1 MDLKIPDFLLN
12 QDDDT
17 EVEKTSVNYNAQIYA
32 YKEHQEKLKNNMPS
46 VSVLKLAI
54 QRRTLE
60 IVQAAKNKKMGKNKL
75 LWQLTD
81 ELQAKYKEIFA
92 FHNYVFKQSLVSRAI
107 KRLIKNYVLKSVD
120 GKITIGDLPH
130 MVGKLTAN
138 GRIF

>member
-81 ELQAKYKEIFA
+81 ELQAEYKEIFA
-92 FHNYVFKQSLVSRAI
+92 FHNYVLKQSLVSRAI